1 MAQITQY
8 CPFPAVKHGTE
19 GLKLGAA
26 TLAAEAR
33 AAARKSGTRNSQ
45 DGAPA
50 PRGADP
56 ATPGRS
62 PGPTPRA
69 RARGSYFSISRAA
82 TFRFS

>member
-33 AAARKSGTRNSQ
+33 AAARRSGTRNSQ

-50 PRGADP
+50 PLPVPGP
-56 ATPGRS
+56 AALTSRS
-62 PGPTPRA
+62 PGQPPSAFRRA
-69 RARGSYFSISRAA
+69 CR
-82 TFRFS
+82 